1 MYFHCRNSYNF
12 TWKIST
18 EYIYVYIDKKQR
30 IGISK
35 TKKEKYPKQ
44 KKISLIESGKHQI
57 IRNPWNVLPVSV
69 ANIKDQW
76 MATLQQFLKLN
87 IHLHNTSIEIRAP

>member
-35 TKKEKYPKQ
+35 TKKREISQVEKNK
-44 KKISLIESGKHQI
+44 SH
-57 IRNPWNVLPVSV
+57 
-69 ANIKDQW
+69 
-76 MATLQQFLKLN
+76 
-87 IHLHNTSIEIRAP
+87 